1 MSGQSGDIARD
12 HRMATAALPVIDE
25 TSWRYP
31 GWRVVLACFLA
42 AVCCWGF
49 GLYGHGV
56 YLTELHRLHGWP
68 TWQISAGVTGF
79 YFLTATVVVFISDA
93 VARLGPKRVMLI
105 GACSFGSGVALL
117 AVIDALWQF
126 YMAYVLMAVGAAT
139 MHVGAISNV
148 VGLWFDKRRGLALTL
163 ALNGASSGGILITPA
178 LVLAIA
184 HFSFSRTILGAMAIM
199 AVILIPAIVLWIDR
213 PPAHSAGVAASAA
226 PTWTRGAALRSRH
239 FWNVAATF
247 AMALTAQVGFLV
259 HQIAI
264 LQPTIG
270 RPQAGFSVAV
280 LTVSAI
286 SGRLALGAFA
296 DRLDIRRFAALSLAS
311 QATALF
317 AIFWFTD
324 TTALLIAC
332 AVFGLSAGNVI
343 TLPSL
348 VIQRE
353 FEAASFGMLVGL
365 SWAITQFT
373 YAFGPGVMG
382 ALRDLTG
389 GYGAA
394 LAMCIALDIAAVVL
408 ISLRRAPKA

>member
-1 MSGQSGDIARD
+1 
-12 HRMATAALPVIDE
+12 MATTAVPAIDE
-25 TSWRYP
+25 TSLRYP

-56 YLTELHRLHGWP
+56 YLTELTRLHGWP
-68 TWQISAGVTGF
+68 TSLISAGVTGF
-79 YFLTATVVVFISDA
+79 YLLTATVVVFISDA
-93 VARLGPKRVMLI
+93 VTKFGPKRVMLF
-105 GACSFGSGVALL
+105 GACSFAGGVALL
-117 AVIDALWQF
+117 GLIDALWQF
-126 YMAYVLMAVGAAT
+126 YAAYVLMAVGAAT

-148 VGLWFDKRRGLALTL
+148 VGLWFDKKRGLALTL
-163 ALNGASSGGILITPA
+163 ALNGASSGGILVTPA
-178 LVLAIA
+178 LVIAIA
-184 HFSFSRTILGAMAIM
+184 HFGFSRTIVGAMAIM
-199 AVILIPAIVLWIDR
+199 TVILIPAIAFWIDR
-213 PPAHSAGVAASAA
+213 PPARGAGAAAAAA
-226 PTWTRGAALRSRH
+226 PSWTRATALRSRH

-264 LQPTIG
+264 LEPTIG
-270 RPQAGFSVAV
+270 RPQAGLSVAT
-280 LTVSAI
+280 LTIAAI

-296 DRLDIRRFAALSLAS
+296 DRVDIRRFAALSLAS
-311 QATALF
+311 QAAALL
-317 AIFWFTD
+317 AILWFTD

-332 AVFGLSAGNVI
+332 AVYGLSAGNVI

-389 GYGAA
+389 SYGASIV
-394 LAMCIALDIAAVVL
+394 LCIVLDIAAVVL
-408 ISLRRAPKA
+408 ISLRRSPQKA